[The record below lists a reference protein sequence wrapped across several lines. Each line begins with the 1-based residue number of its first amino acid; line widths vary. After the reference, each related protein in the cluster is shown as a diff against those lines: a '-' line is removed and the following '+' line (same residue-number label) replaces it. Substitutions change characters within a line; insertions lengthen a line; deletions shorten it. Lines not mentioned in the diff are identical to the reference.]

1 MANEALPI
9 LDCHQHF
16 IDARRLTY
24 PVFAQRSAGFEALV
38 GDYAALP
45 RVYLPQDYARDVA
58 GLNVVRRSE
67 RRPESGNWQWLGSV
81 FKGMGW
87 PR

>member
-45 RVYLPQDYARDVA
+45 RVLPAP
-58 GLNVVRRSE
+58 GLCA
-67 RRPESGNWQWLGSV
+67 
-81 FKGMGW
+81 
-87 PR
+87 